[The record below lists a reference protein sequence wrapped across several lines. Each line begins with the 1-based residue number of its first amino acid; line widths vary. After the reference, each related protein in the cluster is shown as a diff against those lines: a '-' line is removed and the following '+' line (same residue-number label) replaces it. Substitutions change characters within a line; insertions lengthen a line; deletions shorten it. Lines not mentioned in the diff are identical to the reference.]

1 MPKGRRRCIML
12 NPRKIKWMTK
22 ASIYAQKE
30 ERGAFRMNQYFA
42 GDYICYGM
50 IKAAIGITIVALL
63 VLGVWGLMHAEE
75 LLTMMAYED
84 LIALAYDIA
93 FKYAVVLIVFVA
105 IAFVVFSAK
114 YALMKKSLNEYVV
127 YLKKIRKIQS
137 EEKKAV
143 SADQEEQETW

>member
-1 MPKGRRRCIML
+1 ML

-63 VLGVWGLMHAEE
+63 VLGVWGVMHAEE
-75 LLTMMAYED
+75 LLTTTAYED
-84 LIALAYDIA
+84 LIALAYKIA
-93 FKYAVVLIVFVA
+93 FYYATALVVFVG
-105 IAFVVFSAK
+105 IAFVVFAAK
-114 YALMKKSLNEYVV
+114 YALMQKSLREYVV
-127 YLKKIRKIQS
+127 YLKKIKKIQT

-143 SADQEEQETW
+143 NADQEEQETW